1 MYTRTVNYNGIV
13 RKEAVFE
20 GKILSINP
28 NPRENA
34 NGKLYYV
41 CTLEFVDANGEIQ
54 KTFGIIYD
62 SNMQYGVEAG
72 EYKMCTARLDENNN
86 VYIQVS
92 HLPYVEAN
100 LITPEAFGDLLEAP
114 QPVVQKKAPT
124 TRVKK

>member
-1 MYTRTVNYNGIV
+1 MYTRTVNYNGVI
-13 RKEAVFE
+13 RKEVVFE
-20 GKILSINP
+20 AKVLSINP
-28 NPRENA
+28 NPRENT

-41 CTLEFVDANGEIQ
+41 CILEFEDVNGNLQ
-54 KTFGIIYD
+54 KTFGIIYN
-62 SNMQYGVEAG
+62 SNMEYGVEPG
-72 EYKMCTARLDENNN
+72 EFKMCTARLDENEN

-124 TRVKK
+124 TKVKK

>member
-1 MYTRTVNYNGIV
+1 MYTRTVNYNGVI
-13 RKEAVFE
+13 RKEVVFE
-20 GKILSINP
+20 AKVLSINP
-28 NPRENA
+28 NPRENT

-41 CTLEFVDANGEIQ
+41 CTLEFEDVHENLQ

-62 SNMQYGVEAG
+62 SNMQYGVEPG